1 MQFPDLRRNLI
12 EQSWH
17 HSRALKIVA
26 VPLPRALP
34 PRIIKAAAQP
44 TRSTQEQE
52 PEFFSRP
59 LSLEV
64 QMKFHLSR
72 AVTAFGLGASLWLG
86 SVSSFASPQQNK
98 DQGQKKDQ
106 TTQQS
111 QPASQKQSSTDKNNS
126 TTPPQQASA
135 KKPLSPNDDPE
146 MIGKRNINKGLWGK
160 LASGTEKEVK
170 MGRMLAAQV
179 DKEAKFVDDPLITEY
194 VNRVGQNI
202 VLHSDAKVPFTIRVI
217 DSDEVN
223 AFALPG
229 GFFYVNKG
237 LILAADNEAELAG
250 VMAHEIAHVAA
261 RHAMENERKM
271 EVMDYGMLA
280 GMILGGPI
288 VSNILYNG
296 GQFFEG
302 MAFLKFSRGAEEEAD
317 KLGVQYMWA
326 AGYDPGAMAT
336 MFEKLE
342 AKNKKKPGT
351 IAKMFQD
358 HPAPADRR
366 QSAIALAARFPERE
380 EYVISSSEFQ
390 RVKNRLLRLS
400 NARASSTGAIAS
412 SDDGTPGR
420 PTLKRRQS
428 GSDDPST
435 TTTTTNSDGTQ
446 QQPPKTDPNK
456 PAPPTLRRAP
466 EPQSSPTPQP

>member
-1 MQFPDLRRNLI
+1 M
-12 EQSWH
+12 
-17 HSRALKIVA
+17 KI
-26 VPLPRALP
+26 
-34 PRIIKAAAQP
+34 
-44 TRSTQEQE
+44 
-52 PEFFSRP
+52 
-59 LSLEV
+59 
-64 QMKFHLSR
+64 HLSR
-72 AVTAFGLGASLWLG
+72 AVIAFGLGASLWLG
-86 SVSSFASPQQNK
+86 TVSSFAAPQQTK
-98 DQGQKKDQ
+98 DQD
-106 TTQQS
+106 
-111 QPASQKQSSTDKNNS
+111 QSSTKSQSPQKDQKSS
-126 TTPPQQASA
+126 TTQAPTQTA
-135 KKPLSPNDDPE
+135 ANKGGLSTNEDPT

-160 LASGTEKEVK
+160 LAAGTESEVK

-179 DKEAKFVDDPLITEY
+179 DKEAKFVDDPIITEY

-202 VLHSDAKVPFTIRVI
+202 VLHSDSKVPFTIKVI

-261 RHAMENERKM
+261 RHSMENERKM
-271 EVMDYGMLA
+271 QIIDYGMLA
-280 GMILGGPI
+280 GILLGGPI
-288 VSNILYNG
+288 ISNVLYNG
-296 GQFFEG
+296 AGFFEG

-351 IAKMFQD
+351 IAKLFAD

-366 QSAIALAARFPERE
+366 ASAVALAARFPEKE

-390 RVKNRLLRLS
+390 RVKGRLLRLS
-400 NARASSTGAIAS
+400 NARMSSNGAIAS

-420 PTLKRRQS
+420 PTLKRRQPTP
-428 GSDDPST
+428 DDP
-435 TTTTTNSDGTQ
+435 TTTTNPDGT
-446 QQPPKTDPNK
+446 PKTDTSK
-456 PAPPTLRRAP
+456 PTAPTLRRPDAQP
-466 EPQSSPTPQP
+466 TPTPQP